1 VRGRGETFDIRRLS
15 FSKLG
20 ERRKIEMC
28 WQRGFCGFGKIRKV
42 ILAKNNKCTGEE
54 RNTKVRNHDRY
65 SVDVLIRTVLIK
77 DIIEISLLKKNQ
89 KQNGMIQ
96 SLHAF

>member
-1 VRGRGETFDIRRLS
+1 
-15 FSKLG
+15 
-20 ERRKIEMC
+20 
-28 WQRGFCGFGKIRKV
+28 
-42 ILAKNNKCTGEE
+42 
-54 RNTKVRNHDRY
+54 VRNHDRY